1 MSASPDAPN
10 ALVRA
15 ALLDR
20 DEPVRAWTPLGT
32 IDAAAVADVD
42 GAGLLAMR
50 GTSWSLDWWVGAED
64 RWHQAAREVAVR
76 QQQLDDSPIVETA
89 MRVPGGDVLHRTGG
103 VRARSTAGSGAW
115 DDSAVLVEVHNDTS
129 VPVALALVLR
139 PLALDGPGRLP
150 EVEVQ
155 GQVVRI
161 GGRVALVLSRA
172 VARVAAG
179 PLGRVA
185 DQLAAGDDQDPGAPV
200 ESVGD
205 DGGEV
210 ALVVPL
216 PHEATIRVVLPRVA
230 ERGRRRRFFG
240 LGASPTEHAP
250 GADVDAPALDALVA
264 GWARHAEGL
273 ARVELGEP
281 LLDPLLVAAQRALVL
296 SATDGF
302 LDRASGADQVCELLA
317 RSGVVETLE
326 PLARALVQEQRLGGA
341 IVLDDGGD
349 ASAALLFAASSLLA
363 TGSEAW
369 EEQLVGPVAKV
380 VHRARRGDLVPVG
393 PARRALVSAL
403 GLVADPLR
411 GVGQPEVAEDADAA
425 AAALA
430 QRAPDAGPPV
440 DDEPTERHATA
451 DTLGRAVALRT
462 ALWTGSQ
469 VDPNAHGDGVAAL
482 LELARRGRPG
492 SVQDRYDGVGT
503 PSGARGHDPAA
514 LAARAAAVLDLVVQE
529 HPDRLE
535 LLAVW
540 PDEWWG
546 RPVEVHDVVTSHGV
560 LSFALRWHGE
570 RPALLWEIEPRSAQE
585 DRPVPQLVA
594 PGLDPRWSGTG
605 LRGEALLGVVER
617 VGAPAPADPE
627 PEREVPGAGSDPA
640 PELPGDVPGEGQ
652 SFL

>member
-42 GAGLLAMR
+42 GAGMVAMR

-76 QQQLDDSPIVETA
+76 QAQLDDSPIVETA

-103 VRARSTAGSGAW
+103 VRARSSSGSGAW
-115 DDSAVLVEVHNDTS
+115 DDSAVLVEIRNDTS

-139 PLALDGPGRLP
+139 PLALDGAGRLP

-179 PLGRVA
+179 PLGQVA

-200 ESVGD
+200 VSVGD

-216 PHEATIRVVLPRVA
+216 PHDATVRAVLPRVV

-240 LGASPTEHAP
+240 LGSSPTEQAP

-264 GWARHAEGL
+264 GWARHTEGL

-326 PLARALVQEQRLGGA
+326 PLARALVQAQRLGGA
-341 IVLDDGGD
+341 VVLDDGED

-363 TGSEAW
+363 TGTEAW
-369 EEQLVGPVAKV
+369 EELLVGPVAKV

-393 PARRALVSAL
+393 PALRALVSAL

-411 GVGQPEVAEDADAA
+411 GVGQPEVAEDADAG

-430 QRAPDAGPPV
+430 QRAPAGAV
-440 DDEPTERHATA
+440 AEDRSAELTASA
-451 DTLGRAVALRT
+451 DTLDRALALRT
-462 ALWTGSQ
+462 ALWTEPQ
-469 VDPNAHGDGVAAL
+469 VAPDAHRDGVAAL

-492 SVQDRYDGVGT
+492 SVQDRYDAVGT

-535 LLAVW
+535 LLPVW

-570 RPALLWEIEPRSAQE
+570 RPALLWEIVPRSAH
-585 DRPVPQLVA
+585 DDPAVPELLA
-594 PGLDPRWSGTG
+594 PGLDPRWRGTG

-617 VGAPAPADPE
+617 VGAPAPVDAE
-627 PEREVPGAGSDPA
+627 PEQGLPGAGSERASEP
-640 PELPGDVPGEGQ
+640 PGDVPGEGQ